1 MIRNILILTGGG
13 MAALIALIALVAGS
27 GVLPAFAMSW
37 HGWLAFLGGALLC
50 FLLSGGL
57 FALAFFSAR
66 TGRDDITD
74 LSRD

>member
-1 MIRNILILTGGG
+1 MTGGG
-13 MAALIALIALVAGS
+13 MAALILLIAAVAVS
-27 GVLPAFAMSW
+27 GVLPTFAMSW
-37 HGWLAFLGGALLC
+37 HGWLAFLGGALIC

-66 TGRDDITD
+66 TGRDEITD